1 MKKIISSPLTYLAV
15 IVTLFNFACKK
26 NATPDTNTT
35 AASDCVKIQN
45 LFTDAKNIMDEAGFK
60 SGAYNGILN
69 DTTIH
74 VTVDSANHADKDTI
88 TINFGT
94 VNHACFDGRSRRG
107 KIIATYLTRYSD
119 TTASHLISF
128 INYYADDNLVS
139 GTIYDRYKGYNS
151 TGHLYFNDTANGSVT
166 CNAGKTITW
175 HATNVLA
182 FTAGDSTAIW
192 SDNVLAIT
200 GNSSGL
206 SSDGVGYSTLI
217 SAAVI
222 RNFADGCR
230 KYLVQG
236 NYQIAVSNASFRVSD
251 LGSGG
256 CDDMIS
262 VSIDGEI
269 YQASSY

>member
-1 MKKIISSPLTYLAV
+1 MKKIVTSPLTYFVLIAM
-15 IVTLFNFACKK
+15 LFNFSCKK
-26 NATPDTNTT
+26 DAAKDSSTV

-60 SGAYNGILN
+60 SGAYNGTLN
-69 DTTIH
+69 DTVIH
-74 VTVDSANHADKDTI
+74 VTVDSANHADADTI

-94 VNHACFDGRSRRG
+94 VNHTCLDGRSRRG

-128 INYYADDNLVS
+128 TNYYADDNLVS
-139 GTIYDRYKGYNS
+139 GTIHDRYKGYNG
-151 TGHLYFNDTANGSVT
+151 TGHQYFNDTANGSVSS
-166 CNAGKTITW
+166 NAGKTIIW

-192 SDNVLAIT
+192 NDNVLAIT
-200 GNSSGL
+200 GNSSGT
-206 SSDGVGYSTLI
+206 SSDGVGYSALI

-269 YQASSY
+269 YQASSF